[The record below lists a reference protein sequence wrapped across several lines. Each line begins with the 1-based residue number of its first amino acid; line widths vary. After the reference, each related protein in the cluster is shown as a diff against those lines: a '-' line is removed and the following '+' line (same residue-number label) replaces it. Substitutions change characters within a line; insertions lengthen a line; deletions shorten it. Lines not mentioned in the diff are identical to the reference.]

1 ARPLPA
7 CPNGRKAGQIQAP
20 SKRTRRKYPD
30 SAMGCC
36 CGGKVTRTGGEV
48 LQEAHPPI
56 ISMNNT
62 PDSPAKPPDD
72 CTYQGGNYSTLFTP
86 GIWKVLHAVQQ
97 LARKPEKGPR
107 SVGESRRQSYPD

>member
-1 ARPLPA
+1 QRARPLPA

-48 LQEAHPPI
+48 LQEALEL
-56 ISMNNT
+56 SCTNSDT
-62 PDSPAKPPDD
+62 PVLYIDLACEVMEDRVAPWV
-72 CTYQGGNYSTLFTP
+72 LFTLP
-86 GIWKVLHAVQQ
+86 AALQADLVQG
-97 LARKPEKGPR
+97 A
-107 SVGESRRQSYPD
+107 PDANLN